1 MEVTA
6 EQRER
11 TRGPS
16 TEGEGKGA
24 QARPLGAC
32 KEEEGA
38 APLGQEPAC
47 GMLTGRQAAEGLG
60 AQIRNSG
67 TVWCMEGAWAF
78 RMESG
83 EDSSVA

>member
-1 MEVTA
+1 MK
-6 EQRER
+6 
-11 TRGPS
+11 
-16 TEGEGKGA
+16 GKGKEP
-24 QARPLGAC
+24 RPGPRGLA
-32 KEEEGA
+32 EEEGA
-38 APLGQEPAC
+38 APLGQEPAY